1 MTLRHDVQHPQ
12 PGWVKWSLG
21 NAPCSDGC
29 ITILSDDSV
38 SGTQARTGLP
48 AKSLSHLMSCV
59 AHFTCQAKPSL
70 KSPAVM
76 HTHMHAR
83 THAHTHSH
91 THTYAR
97 THTYKNQVSDQRGSY
112 AEHLLDCFFL
122 LHKRRGGVSFQQF
135 QLFPLHDG
143 RLDLK
148 QKQNPA
154 VACSAALVCCHSD
167 ATIMVD

>member
-12 PGWVKWSLG
+12 PSWVKGSLG

-83 THAHTHSH
+83 THAHTHTHMH
-91 THTYAR
+91 TCSWVLYFLVRPNSATERLPRNLWYSFKAKQEEYRLSVHVCFTQRMTNGAPLVSAR
-97 THTYKNQVSDQRGSY
+97 PTQQIHQRSSD
-112 AEHLLDCFFL
+112 LPF
-122 LHKRRGGVSFQQF
+122 
-135 QLFPLHDG
+135 
-143 RLDLK
+143 
-148 QKQNPA
+148 
-154 VACSAALVCCHSD
+154 
-167 ATIMVD
+167 I